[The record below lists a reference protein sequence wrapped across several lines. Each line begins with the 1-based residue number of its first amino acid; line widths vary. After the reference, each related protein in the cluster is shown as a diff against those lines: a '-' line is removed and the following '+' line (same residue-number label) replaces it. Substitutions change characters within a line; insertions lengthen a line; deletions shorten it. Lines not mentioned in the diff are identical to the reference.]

1 MSLPPIR
8 ESAAHFLQTSAA
20 MPGTT
25 PITFEISLLVSTAG
39 GCERASSA
47 PFGRAVAQKLKA
59 NSGLQRCQ
67 LGSSEYYSIGFLQD
81 QISNRRG
88 SPPLGEE
95 AFAGCLQ
102 VARSP
107 RGKARC
113 RIGTSLRRLPDRV
126 PKRLTVATTP
136 QRSWGDRDSQDIA
149 TRTQQG
155 TGEFLGLQSPEDQK
169 FHRSVSTGKRCRL
182 FWLGASAPR
191 QRSKG
196 WLRVG
201 SSFLNPQADRT
212 RRAAKPNRAVRY
224 GDPGHFA
231 VIFLLTGG
239 RCFKKIAISESWS
252 SLNG

>member
-1 MSLPPIR
+1 
-8 ESAAHFLQTSAA
+8 

-102 VARSP
+102 VARIAE
-107 RGKARC
+107 GK
-113 RIGTSLRRLPDRV
+113 GTLPDRHF
-126 PKRLTVATTP
+126 VAKAARSCSEKIDGGDYTP
-136 QRSWGDRDSQDIA
+136 
-149 TRTQQG
+149 TQ
-155 TGEFLGLQSPEDQK
+155 LG
-169 FHRSVSTGKRCRL
+169 
-182 FWLGASAPR
+182 
-191 QRSKG
+191 
-196 WLRVG
+196 
-201 SSFLNPQADRT
+201 
-212 RRAAKPNRAVRY
+212 
-224 GDPGHFA
+224 
-231 VIFLLTGG
+231 
-239 RCFKKIAISESWS
+239 
-252 SLNG
+252 